1 VPAPVGACS
10 SATASVAC
18 VRSAAVTSS
27 TPSPATERR
36 STPLPL
42 VVAAVLTGV
51 EALALVGLAV
61 AELAA
66 LSGSKATMG
75 VTTSLFF
82 LLYGAGLGVA
92 AWSLYRLRSWARA
105 PIVLTQL
112 IQLGVAW
119 SFRGGSSGPVAAAL
133 AVVAVVVLGG
143 ILNPVSLRAVDSGI
157 APEDE

>member
-1 VPAPVGACS
+1 
-10 SATASVAC
+10 
-18 VRSAAVTSS
+18 VTSS
-27 TPSPATERR
+27 TPTPGTDRPG
-36 STPLPL
+36 TPLAL
-42 VVAAVLTGV
+42 AASAALTGL

-61 AELAA
+61 AELAS
-66 LSGSKATMG
+66 LTGSKATMG

-119 SFRGGSSGPVAAAL
+119 SFRGGGSGPVALAL
-133 AVVAVVVLGG
+133 AVVAVVVLVG
-143 ILNPVSLRAVDSGI
+143 ILNPVSLRAVEADI
-157 APEDE
+157 APEDQEPAS

>member
-1 VPAPVGACS
+1 
-10 SATASVAC
+10 
-18 VRSAAVTSS
+18 VTSS
-27 TPSPATERR
+27 TPSPATDGR

-42 VVAAVLTGV
+42 AAAAALTGV

-61 AELAA
+61 AELAS
-66 LSGSKATMG
+66 LTGSKATMG

-105 PIVLTQL
+105 PVVLTQL

-119 SFRGGSSGPVAAAL
+119 SFRGGASAPVAAAL
-133 AVVAVVVLGG
+133 AVVAVVVLVG
-143 ILNPVSLRAVDSGI
+143 ILNPVSLRAVDADI
-157 APEDE
+157 APEDQ